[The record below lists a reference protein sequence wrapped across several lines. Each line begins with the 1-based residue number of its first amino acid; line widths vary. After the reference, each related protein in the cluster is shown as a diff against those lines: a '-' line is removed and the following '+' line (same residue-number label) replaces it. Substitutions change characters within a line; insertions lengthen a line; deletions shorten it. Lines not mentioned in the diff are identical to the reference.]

1 MEGGSVEAFRLG
13 DIGNYTDVADLY
25 PIGIASLFGINLAIA
40 GARFGN
46 IGGISLNTYFDTFGL
61 EGIMANVALIMI
73 VFQVTRWIYTVGY
86 NSTGSKAWSPFIFIC
101 ILVAAQFIHDIIF
114 YYGAINVVPS
124 HVNEMLDV
132 LKQYSAQNGKNV
144 IGGHTILMTLIGFM
158 AMVFK
163 EVSVIFR
170 ICLIFGIFYAMPY
183 LITMVRYRPPVPE
196 VKVEPK
202 AEPRQETRPDI
213 RHEQRPEPRQETRP
227 DIRQDTRP
235 QPKQEQRK
243 EPQPMNELDAFYS
256 ML

>member
-73 VFQVTRWIYTVGY
+73 VFQITRWIYTVGY

-158 AMVFK
+158 AMIFK

-170 ICLIFGIFYAMPY
+170 ICLIFGIFYVMPY
-183 LITMVRYRPPVPE
+183 LITMVRYRPVVAEVRVEKPE
-196 VKVEPK
+196 ARQE
-202 AEPRQETRPDI
+202 ARQETRQEARQETRQEARQEPRQE
-213 RHEQRPEPRQETRP
+213 
-227 DIRQDTRP
+227 
-235 QPKQEQRK
+235 PKQEPRR
-243 EPQPMNELDAFYS
+243 EPQPMNGLDAFYS